1 MPDCSAVC
9 TGVVRSSYGRH
20 LLDHLAAH
28 GAGLPGGQVAVVAV
42 LQIHADLGSGLHLEL
57 LHGLLGLGNVKLVI
71 VAAHLNS
78 LFMVVFRERIP
89 VFGENRLFLS
99 AGIAC
104 VVFHHKFPAF
114 SGKTGEE
121 WKQNKGLIR
130 VFNKTLLSVLLRQRR
145 TIVPASLSRLFAPLL
160 QFEKWEIHTVF
171 LHFSNF
177 ELGQK
182 SWLSLL
188 VKLCGVALKT
198 RINRL
203 RLGSSQGSGT
213 GISYKS
219 MRRKDEI
226 SVGFP
231 NSGYCFCD
239 NSQYISLKSRPKR
252 KTGEICGKNRKK
264 LDV

>member
-1 MPDCSAVC
+1 MGFLEVSHYYPNFIS
-9 TGVVRSSYGRH
+9 
-20 LLDHLAAH
+20 LFDHFSI
-28 GAGLPGGQVAVVAV
+28 GNRDINV
-42 LQIHADLGSGLHLEL
+42 GSGLHLEL

-78 LFMVVFRERIP
+78 LLMVVFRERAP

-121 WKQNKGLIR
+121 WKQNEGLIR
-130 VFNKTLLSVLLRQRR
+130 VFNKTLLSVL
-145 TIVPASLSRLFAPLL
+145 
-160 QFEKWEIHTVF
+160 
-171 LHFSNF
+171 
-177 ELGQK
+177 
-182 SWLSLL
+182 
-188 VKLCGVALKT
+188 LKT

-203 RLGSSQGSGT
+203 RLGSSQGSGV

-226 SVGFP
+226 SMGFP
-231 NSGYCFCD
+231 NFGYCFCD
-239 NSQYISLKSRPKR
+239 NSQDISLKNRPKR